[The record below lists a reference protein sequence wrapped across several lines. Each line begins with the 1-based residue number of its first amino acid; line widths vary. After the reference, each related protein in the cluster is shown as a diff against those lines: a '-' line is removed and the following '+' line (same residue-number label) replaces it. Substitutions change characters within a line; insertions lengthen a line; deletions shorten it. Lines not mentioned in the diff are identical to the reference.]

1 MVFLTFTSKTPTSST
16 QQFDFGRIAGKLSI
30 ITGSGQDGRCGGGYN
45 LNLQDTLAL
54 IFFAIIPLGL
64 VGGII
69 LSRGIEREQGKEAAE
84 KYNIPNKD
92 KVILY
97 LEGGGKLDFIA
108 SEKNRERLD
117 EILRARVKNL
127 KFEEQL

>member
-1 MVFLTFTSKTPTSST
+1 
-16 QQFDFGRIAGKLSI
+16 
-30 ITGSGQDGRCGGGYN
+30 
-45 LNLQDTLAL
+45 
-54 IFFAIIPLGL
+54 